1 MTRILIWIKRVLG
14 LDASIGFTVLS
25 KLVQLLG
32 GFISF
37 LFIAKYLTDV
47 QQGYYFTFGS
57 ILAIQVFFE
66 LGLSGI
72 IVQFVAHENAILQE
86 TQGFSDEEKDK
97 SWSRLSSLLRFTIK
111 WFGIA
116 AMVLFVGLVIFGL
129 FFFNRYGKGN
139 AVVDWVVP
147 WMVLSATTSLALL
160 LSPILAFFEGMGMV
174 RDVAKARFLQQLLQY
189 SVLLV
194 LLAGGFQ
201 LLASPIAALVSLA
214 LLFLL
219 ILSKTNLG
227 LLRKIWKS
235 VGQWKVNYKK
245 EIFPVQWKI
254 AVSWISGYFI
264 FQLFNPILF
273 ATEGSV
279 VAGQMGMTLA
289 IVNAI
294 AAFSF
299 SWMSTKTP
307 VFSGY
312 IAKKDFFQLD
322 YLFSKTL
329 VQSSILSFA
338 GVVVF
343 MLFIVLSRQY
353 DVVVGDVYIGNRF
366 LPYLPLVFMC
376 LTVLFN
382 HISGSWALYLRCH
395 KREPLLLQSITL
407 GLLCSASALILGKNY
422 GVVGLTS
429 GYLVLTVVSFGWIF
443 LTWQVK
449 RKEWHFE

>member
-1 MTRILIWIKRVLG
+1 
-14 LDASIGFTVLS
+14 
-25 KLVQLLG
+25 
-32 GFISF
+32 
-37 LFIAKYLTDV
+37 
-47 QQGYYFTFGS
+47 
-57 ILAIQVFFE
+57 
-66 LGLSGI
+66 
-72 IVQFVAHENAILQE
+72 
-86 TQGFSDEEKDK
+86 
-97 SWSRLSSLLRFTIK
+97 
-111 WFGIA
+111 
-116 AMVLFVGLVIFGL
+116 
-129 FFFNRYGKGN
+129 
-139 AVVDWVVP
+139 
-147 WMVLSATTSLALL
+147 
-160 LSPILAFFEGMGMV
+160 
-174 RDVAKARFLQQLLQY
+174 
-189 SVLLV
+189 LLV